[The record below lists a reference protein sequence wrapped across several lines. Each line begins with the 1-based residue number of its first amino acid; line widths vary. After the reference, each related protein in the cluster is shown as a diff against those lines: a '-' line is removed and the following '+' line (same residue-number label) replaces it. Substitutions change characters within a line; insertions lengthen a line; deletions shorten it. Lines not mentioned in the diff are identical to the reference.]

1 MSPDVL
7 TELVAKIT
15 ADAQGLKSGLN
26 EADKSVGSWVKAN
39 EKQFKAVGAALTGI
53 GVAITGAL
61 GLAGKAAMEAVESE
75 NLFTVSLGDNAK
87 AARAWSEE
95 LGKALGLNTYELRK
109 NVGVIYTMTSS
120 MGLAQDEALNM
131 AKGVTELA
139 NDMASFYNLP
149 VEEAFNKIK
158 SGLVG
163 MPRPLQ
169 DLGIVINETAAQ
181 TWALKTGMIAQ
192 GEEMTNQQKVLARY
206 GALMEQTS
214 VAQGDLARTM
224 DSPTN
229 KLRILGSQFDEL
241 KIKIGENIMPIISQF
256 MSSISNVVNKVKDWI
271 DIHPELAKQ
280 LTIIIGAIGVLALVL
295 GPILIM
301 LPGIA
306 ILFGALTGPIGL
318 VVIAVMA
325 LAAAGIWLWQNWDK
339 VTMFFREAWV
349 NIKQYFLEGIQTI
362 LDSLSNFT
370 RFIPGLNSL
379 VDSAREK
386 ISNMIEST
394 KIEEDALR
402 TEKALKD
409 VSEAIVETTEIVE
422 LNTDATIEQTEA
434 ALENIKALEEQ
445 RTALEETTDR
455 LKRMRAE
462 YEYARSDAGRLNI
475 SVKDVTFALFDMG
488 KTTENITA
496 KFFELGE
503 DADNVNKVMEAF
515 GITAQQ
521 VKEILDAQKESVDAL
536 GDAYVRTNAK
546 AVITPRTG
554 GGVGGVGAIT
564 YGSAAERLSEEQGMS
579 LKAAQQTI
587 ERYATNPQ
595 SEEFAPVKGIMEDI
609 VGYAKGGFVKDTG
622 LAFLHAGETVIPSNE
637 PMGNVVINFTQP
649 VFFDREDTMNRF
661 VDKISKTLDRKYRL
675 RFGGAY
681 NG

>member
-1 MSPDVL
+1 MAETL

-26 EADKSVGSWVKAN
+26 EADKSIGSWVKAN
-39 EKQFKAVGAALTGI
+39 ERQFRAVGAALTGI

-61 GLAGKAAMEAVESE
+61 GLAAKSAMDAVESE

-169 DLGIVINETAAQ
+169 DLGIVINETEAQ

-206 GALMEQTS
+206 WALMEQTS

-241 KIKIGENIMPIISQF
+241 KIKIGENIMPVLSQF
-256 MSSISNVVNKVKDWI
+256 MSSISNVINKVKDWI
-271 DIHPELAKQ
+271 NTHPELAKQ
-280 LTIIIGAIGVLALVL
+280 LTIIIGAIGALALVL

-306 ILFGALTGPIGL
+306 ILFSALTGPIGL

-325 LAAAGIWLWQNWDK
+325 LTAAGIWLWQNWDK
-339 VTMFFREAWV
+339 VVMFFKEAW
-349 NIKQYFLEGIQTI
+349 IKIKLFFLEGIQGI

-370 RFIPGLNSL
+370 KFIPGLNSL
-379 VDSAREK
+379 VDSARDK
-386 ISNMIEST
+386 IANMIESS
-394 KIEEDALR
+394 KLEEDALKA
-402 TEKALKD
+402 EKALKE
-409 VSEAIVETTEIVE
+409 VGEALEETTEIVE
-422 LNTDATIEQTEA
+422 LNTDATREQTEA
-434 ALENIKALEEQ
+434 AQDNIDILKAQQDEL
-445 RTALEETTDR
+445 LSTTEKLR
-455 LKRMRAE
+455 NMRRE
-462 YEYARSDAGRLNI
+462 YEYVRSDAGRLNI
-475 SVKDVTFALFDMG
+475 TIKDVTFALFDQG
-488 KTTENITA
+488 KTVEEVA
-496 KFFELGE
+496 EKMSLLGD
-503 DADNVNKVMEAF
+503 DADDVNKVMEAF
-515 GITAQQ
+515 GLTAKQ
-521 VKEILDAQKESVDAL
+521 VNDILEAQKGKIDNVT
-536 GDAYVRTNAK
+536 DAYNRQ
-546 AVITPRTG
+546 
-554 GGVGGVGAIT
+554 
-564 YGSAAERLSEEQGMS
+564 SAAATRASTAGYTGDVSGFGLGVIEPGMSSYQKAYAIGMSEEEF
-579 LKAAQQTI
+579 
-587 ERYATNPQ
+587 ERKYGYQ
-595 SEEFAPVKGIMEDI
+595 HGGI
-609 VGYAKGGFVKDTG
+609 VANTG
-622 LAFLHAGETVIPSNE
+622 LAYLHAGETVIPANE
-637 PMGNVVINFTQP
+637 SMGGITVNISGPLFME
-649 VFFDREDTMNRF
+649 REDQMNQL
-661 VDKISKTLDRKYRL
+661 VDKIRKGIQRQDRL

-681 NG
+681 SG

>member
-1 MSPDVL
+1 MPEVL
-7 TELVAKIT
+7 SELVAKIT

-26 EADKSVGSWVKAN
+26 EADKSIGSWVKAN
-39 EKQFKAVGAALTGI
+39 ERQFKAVGAALTGI

-61 GLAGKAAMEAVESE
+61 GLAAKSAMEAVESE

-169 DLGIVINETAAQ
+169 DLGIVINETEAQ

-271 DIHPELAKQ
+271 DTHPELAKQ
-280 LTIIIGAIGVLALVL
+280 LTIIIGAIGALALVL

-339 VTMFFREAWV
+339 VTMFFKEAWI
-349 NIKQYFLEGIQTI
+349 NIKQFFLEGVLNI

-370 RFIPGLNSL
+370 KFIPGLNSL
-379 VDSAREK
+379 VDSARDK
-386 ISNMIEST
+386 IANMIEAT
-394 KIEEDALR
+394 KIEEDALKA
-402 TEKALKD
+402 EKALREIN
-409 VSEAIVETTEIVE
+409 EALTETTEIVE
-422 LNTDATIEQTEA
+422 ENTDATKEQTDA
-434 ALENIKALEEQ
+434 AKENIKALKEQ
-445 RTALEETTDR
+445 QDELLSLTDKLR
-455 LKRMRAE
+455 NMRRE
-462 YEYARSDAGRLNI
+462 YEYARSDAGKLGI
-475 SVKDVTFALFDMG
+475 TIKDVTFVLFDQG
-488 KTTENITA
+488 KTVDEIA
-496 KFFELGE
+496 QKLSLLG
-503 DADNVNKVMEAF
+503 DGADDVNKVMDAF
-515 GITAQQ
+515 GLTAQE
-521 VKEILDAQKESVDAL
+521 VNDILNQQKDSVDGVTQSLKDQTAATAAL
-536 GDAYVRTNAK
+536 TAEQARAK
-546 AVITPRTG
+546 GWSGSGVGFG
-554 GGVGGVGAIT
+554 GGTIE
-564 YGSAAERLSEEQGMS
+564 SGMS
-579 LKAAQQTI
+579 PEQVA
-587 ERYATNPQ
+587 
-595 SEEFAPVKGIMEDI
+595 
-609 VGYAKGGFVKDTG
+609 YAKGYDWEG
-622 LAFLHAGETVIPSNE
+622 LTPSQYEEVVSAAGNPPGYQHGGIVPGPIGMPQLATVHGGETIIPANE
-637 PMGNVVINFTQP
+637 SMGITVNFTQP

-661 VDKISKTLDRKYRL
+661 VDMILKGIDRKQRL